1 MPEHRP
7 LDNAALTPL
16 IIATLPTHD
25 AAMKTVDP
33 VALLRQ
39 AQILAEA
46 QRLVEAE
53 RVLAGLPNHPECA
66 FRRAQLLT
74 ALERHAEA
82 EPCFRAVQAMV
93 PGHLDSMVGL
103 AGALVELG
111 RPGEAVPLLTAA
123 ARAQPNSAR
132 IRYLHGVALDEAG
145 GDASTELAVARA
157 MVIAPAERRGLVPWE
172 VYLQISRRC
181 NLRCAMCGH
190 EVWQSNSGFMDWAV
204 FERTLAECKANG
216 VKTLHILS
224 GQGEPLLHPQVFEM
238 LEKAVAEG
246 FEVGI
251 VTNGTPLT
259 PERIG
264 RLAGLGLAYIQFSF
278 AGWDKASYEG
288 TYIGAKFERTLDNLR
303 ALDAAVKGT
312 RTSFVVKAVATEDWE
327 ATLEKTAAFLRAQG
341 IERVFTVVGNN
352 FGGHVQ
358 LGRYIEKHGVW
369 SQKHIDHHRR
379 MPCRVLLKSVGVFCD
394 GTVTA
399 CACYDSNAELKIGHI
414 MEQGL
419 VEIRN
424 GAPFRRIL
432 ESFRCGDLAD
442 IPMCGTC
449 DDPFG

>member
-1 MPEHRP
+1 MNTADP
-7 LDNAALTPL
+7 L
-16 IIATLPTHD
+16 
-25 AAMKTVDP
+25 
-33 VALLRQ
+33 ALLKQ
-39 AQILAEA
+39 AQTLAEA

-53 RVLAGLPNHPECA
+53 RVLARRPDHPECA

-74 ALERHAEA
+74 ALTRHAEA
-82 EPCFRAVQAMV
+82 EPCFRTVLAAV
-93 PGHLDSMVGL
+93 PGHFDSVVGL

-111 RPGEAVPLLTAA
+111 RAAEAVPLLAAA

-132 IRYLHGVALDEAG
+132 LRYLNGVALDEAG
-145 GDASTELAVARA
+145 LDASEELAAARA
-157 MVIAPAERRGLVPWE
+157 MVIAPAERRNLVPWE

-190 EVWQSNSGFMDWAV
+190 EVWQSNSGFMEWAV
-204 FERTLAECKANG
+204 FERSLAECKANG

-238 LEKAVAEG
+238 LEKAVADG

-259 PERIG
+259 PERIL

-278 AGWDKASYEG
+278 AGWDKGSYEG
-288 TYIGAKFERTLDNLR
+288 TYIGAKFERSLANLK

-312 RTSFVVKAVATEDWE
+312 GTTFAVKAVATEDWE
-327 ATLEKTAAFLRAQG
+327 ATLEKTAAFLRG
-341 IERVFTVVGNN
+341 HGVERVFTVVGNN

-358 LGRYIEKHGVW
+358 LGHYIEKHGVW
-369 SQKHIDHHRR
+369 SQKRIDHHRR
-379 MPCRVLLKSVGVFCD
+379 MPCRVFLKSVGVFCD

-419 VEIRN
+419 AEIRN
-424 GAPFRRIL
+424 GEPFRRIL
-432 ESFRCGDLAD
+432 DAFRCGELSG
-442 IPMCGTC
+442 IPMCGKC

>member
-1 MPEHRP
+1 MMPAM
-7 LDNAALTPL
+7 NAP
-16 IIATLPTHD
+16 
-25 AAMKTVDP
+25 DP
-33 VALLRQ
+33 SALLRQ
-39 AQILAEA
+39 AQTLAEA

-53 RVLAGLPNHPECA
+53 LVLARLPDHPECA

-74 ALERHAEA
+74 VLNRHRDA
-82 EPCFRAVQAMV
+82 EPCFRTVLAAV
-93 PGHLDSMVGL
+93 PGHFDSVVGL

-111 RPGEAVPLLTAA
+111 RAAEAVPLLAA
-123 ARAQPNSAR
+123 AAGAQPNSAR
-132 IRYLHGVALDEAG
+132 IHYLHGVALDEAG
-145 GDASTELAVARA
+145 LDSTAELAAARA

-190 EVWQSNSGFMDWAV
+190 EVWQSNSGFMEQEV
-204 FERTLAECKANG
+204 FDRTLAECKANG

-259 PERIG
+259 PERIR

-278 AGWDKASYEG
+278 AGWDKDSYEA
-288 TYIGAKFERTLDNLR
+288 TYVGAKFERTLENLK
-303 ALDAAVKGT
+303 ALNAALKGKKT
-312 RTSFVVKAVATEDWE
+312 TFAVKAVATEDWE
-327 ATLEKTAAFLRAQG
+327 ATLERTAYFLRSQG
-341 IERVFTVVGNN
+341 VEKVFTVVGNN

-358 LGRYIEKHGVW
+358 LGQFVEKHGVW
-369 SQKHIDHHRR
+369 SQKKIEHHRR
-379 MPCRVLLKSVGVFCD
+379 MPCRVFLKSVGVFCD

-399 CACYDSNAELKIGHI
+399 CACYDSNAELKIGNI

-419 VEIRN
+419 AEIRN
-424 GAPFRRIL
+424 GEPFRRIL
-432 ESFRCGDLAD
+432 EAFRCGELSD
-442 IPMCGTC
+442 IPMCGKC